1 MSVGS
6 KPGPSTAGTSAG
18 TNNSTISLPQWYTN
32 QWQDIVGQGNNL
44 ANNQNYF
51 TMGLTPDQMTSSIA
65 TNNLLDSWLS
75 QPQPSAYDVFGM
87 ASTPFQAPQ
96 ATLAPGTAA
105 NASML
110 QQATPGMATAAQSN
124 AAQLYPTQ
132 IAPFMN
138 PYLNNA
144 IDPTLNRLQQ
154 QQWDIAGRTN
164 ADAAAAGMFG
174 GSRGAVANA
183 ISDRDYRT
191 NLAQTAGNMLNT
203 GWNNAAGL
211 AQGNVANRQATNLS
225 NATLANQ
232 VALQNAQQQTQASIA
247 NAQNATSRANNAAG
261 IGGQLM
267 GQQLQSDTQTN
278 LANMGAQNA
287 TAQADA
293 NRFLAAL
300 AQQGNTNSQNLQ
312 GTLSIIQLLNT
323 LGGQQ
328 QATGQ
333 NSLNNYWQN
342 LNNLFNLLKSGIS
355 PGQTSVGQ
363 TSGTTTGTTQSPIDI
378 GGALLS
384 ALGVGTKLFGSSDR
398 EDKTDIT
405 KLGKDPQTGLDQYA
419 YRYKG
424 DPKHYPKVVG
434 PMAQDIEKVMP
445 GVTRLIGGH
454 MVAPM
459 STLRQR

>member
-1 MSVGS
+1 MGS
-6 KPGPSTAGTSAG
+6 SLPTKAGPSTAGTTNTTG
-18 TNNSTISLPQWYTN
+18 TSNVTTSLAPWFTQ
-32 QWQDIVGQGNNL
+32 QWQDILNQGGNL
-44 ANNQNYF
+44 ANNQNYY

-96 ATLAPGTAA
+96 ANMNGTTAA
-105 NASML
+105 NAFTP
-110 QQATPGMATAAQSN
+110 QQATAATAQAAQGQ
-124 AAQLYPTQ
+124 AGQLYPTE

-138 PYLNNA
+138 PYLANA

-154 QQWDIAGRTN
+154 QQWDTSGRIN
-164 ADAAAAGMFG
+164 ADAAASGMFG

-183 ISDRDYRT
+183 IGDRDYRT
-191 NLAQTAGNMLNT
+191 NLAQTAGNMLNQ

-211 AQGNVANRQATNLS
+211 AQYNVGNRQATS
-225 NATLANQ
+225 AANAQ
-232 VALQNAQQQTQASIA
+232 LQNAVNLA
-247 NAQNATSRANNAAG
+247 NAQNQTSVSQSNAANAAARANNAAQ
-261 IGGQLM
+261 IGGQLA
-267 GQQLQSDTQTN
+267 GQQLQSNTQTN

-328 QATGQ
+328 QQTGQ
-333 NSLNNYWQN
+333 NALNNYWQN
-342 LNNLFNLLKSGIS
+342 LNNLFNLLKVGVS
-355 PGQTSVGQ
+355 PGTNVAGQ
-363 TSGTTTGTTQSPIDI
+363 TTSLGNTTGTTQQPINLGQIALGGI
-378 GGALLS
+378 GLLS
-384 ALGVGTKLFGSSDR
+384 DPK
-398 EDKTDIT
+398 DKTDIT
-405 KLGKDPQTGLDQYA
+405 KLGKDPQSGVDMYA

-424 DPKHYPKVVG
+424 DPKTYPKVVG
-434 PMAQDIEKVMP
+434 PMSPDIERLMP

-454 MVAPM
+454 RVVGG
-459 STLRQR
+459 

>member
-6 KPGPSTAGTSAG
+6 KPGPSTAGTSNTTG
-18 TNNSTISLPQWYTN
+18 TSNVTTSLAPWFTQ
-32 QWQDIVGQGNNL
+32 QWQDILNQGGNL

-105 NASML
+105 NASAL
-110 QQATPGMATAAQSN
+110 QSATPGIAQAAQSN

-211 AQGNVANRQATNLS
+211 AQGNVANRQATNIN
-225 NATLANQ
+225 NAGLQNA

-278 LANMGAQNA
+278 LANMGAQN
-287 TAQADA
+287 TVAQNDAD
-293 NRFLAAL
+293 RFLRAL
-300 AQQGNTNSQNLQ
+300 AQQSGTNSQNLQ
-312 GTLSIIQLLNT
+312 GTLSIIQLLNS

-328 QATGQ
+328 QQTGQ
-333 NSLNNYWQN
+333 ASLNSYWQN

-355 PGQTSVGQ
+355 PGTNVSGQ
-363 TSGTTTGTTQSPIDI
+363 TTSLGNTTGTTQSPIDI
-378 GGALLS
+378 GGLL
-384 ALGVGTKLFGSSDR
+384 LGGLGTAAKLSDPK
-398 EDKTDIT
+398 DKTDVQH
-405 KLGKDPQTGLDQYA
+405 LGKENGVDMYA

-424 DPKHYPKVVG
+424 DPKSYPKVVG
-434 PMAQDIEKVMP
+434 PMADDIEKVMP

-454 MVAPM
+454 RVIGG
-459 STLRQR
+459 